1 MLADRLRNADDERLI
16 YHYCSAET
24 LLAIV
29 QNKTLRFSD
38 INMLNDAEEG
48 WWGYRI
54 FEEAATNVINRTG
67 LPKEACALIE
77 GLDKT
82 FVDKIDTL
90 WSTSGLNL
98 ISFVSCF
105 STERDSLSQWR
116 AYADDGRG
124 FAIGFRVSELR
135 RLPVQIL
142 DVEYD
147 YGKQL
152 REMEIAIASIYME
165 YSEKGKDESKP
176 WFLERCVTLA
186 ASAIAFKNPAW
197 RDEREVRCQHMVDVD
212 VLGDIWTMKD
222 MGGVSDGQEVS
233 GQPVRFQT
241 RNGSI
246 SSYVDMPFSVTAD
259 RAPIV
264 EIVMG
269 PKCPNGPGNLRFLL
283 GNAGYGP
290 VKISSAGGAYR

>member
-1 MLADRLRNADDERLI
+1 MCFKLYSSKPRLPLPGRYSLTRAGRKPPSTGFDMLADRLRAADDERLI

-54 FEEAATNVINRTG
+54 FEEAATNVINRID
-67 LPKEACALIE
+67 LPAEVCALIE
-77 GLDKT
+77 GLDND
-82 FVDKIDTL
+82 FVDKIDAI
-90 WSTSGLNL
+90 WSSSGLKL
-98 ISFVSCF
+98 SSFVSCF

-135 RLPVQIL
+135 RLTVQIL

-147 YGKQL
+147 HGKQL

-165 YSEKGKDESKP
+165 YADKGKDESQP
-176 WFLERCVTLA
+176 WFFERCVTLA
-186 ASAIAFKNPAW
+186 ASAIALKNPAW
-197 RDEREVRCQHMVDVD
+197 RDEREVRCQHVVDVD
-212 VLGDIWTMKD
+212 VLSDIWTMKD

-233 GQPVRFQT
+233 GQPVRFQA

-246 SSYVDMPFSVTAD
+246 PPMWT
-259 RAPIV
+259 
-264 EIVMG
+264 
-269 PKCPNGPGNLRFLL
+269 CPL
-283 GNAGYGP
+283 A
-290 VKISSAGGAYR
+290 